1 MPAISSIVIISPI
14 ASSLAEALT
23 TVARAAE
30 LTRAPEANSPRPG
43 KAARAVVADGRAVH
57 DAIEAVL
64 AAPGEARE
72 VARAAY
78 EAVRE
83 EIVAG
88 ALEAMPVDRLRDL
101 IRGKVAFAPL
111 IDAGLPTVGRVLA
124 AGPEALRRVPGV
136 RRKSA
141 RRVLAAASRM
151 RESVEDG
158 TRVRI
163 DPDART
169 PEQTALIAALRRYER
184 ARSALKGPDLSPLAS
199 EIGRRLDPAAR
210 GASRRRM
217 LFTLSGRKKLQA
229 RDALA
234 ELDAILGS
242 KPVTTARKRLAR
254 AEAELEKAG
263 RDQRAARLWNDYLA
277 RPVTYNGLLIEVAE
291 LDPAREASQGFLPA
305 DIVEQVRVLPL
316 DQSLLKTP
324 LRGYQAF
331 GAKFALVQ
339 ERVILGD
346 EMGLGKTMQ
355 SLAAMCHLAAKG
367 GTHFLV
373 VCPASVVINWTREV
387 ERHTLLEARRLHLPG
402 AKRQA
407 AEQEWAAHGG
417 VAITTFEALR
427 AMPPGLDVPVA
438 MMVVDEAHYAK
449 NPSALRTQAVS
460 EWAGRSRRALFL
472 TGTPMENKVAEFRV
486 LVGHLSPDL
495 AENLDIG
502 DEALDG
508 TRFREQVAPVYLRRN
523 TEDVLSELPD
533 RLETQEWVAL
543 EGAAMRAYRQAVLEG
558 NFMAMRRAA
567 FAPGTVKGSPKLRR
581 LVEIVSEAADGGRK
595 VIVYSYFRDVLE
607 TVTGVLAGRDGVC
620 GVPVIGPLT
629 GDIPPAERQ
638 AMVDALTNAAGP
650 AVLVSQVQAG
660 GVGLNIQAASVI
672 IIAEPQLTPTME
684 EQAIARAHRMG
695 QVRPVDVHR
704 LLCEDSVDQ
713 RVLEL
718 LAGKREAFDEYARRS
733 DMANATPD
741 AVDTGSEAELRRAIV
756 TAERARLR
764 SVLPVR
770 VDQGSA
776 HGPTP
781 EIRSAVTRVMK
792 PGGGSAI
799 GGKRT
804 SGPR

>member
-1 MPAISSIVIISPI
+1 VPAISSVVVVRPI
-14 ASSLAEALT
+14 ASSHTEALT

-30 LTRAPEANSPRPG
+30 LTRTSEPVTAADKPVEASTLRPG
-43 KAARAVVADGRAVH
+43 KAARAVVSDGRAVR
-57 DAIEAVL
+57 DAIKAVL
-64 AAPGEARE
+64 TAPGESRE
-72 VARAAY
+72 VARAVY
-78 EAVRE
+78 EAVRDQL
-83 EIVAG
+83 VAD
-88 ALEAMPVDRLRDL
+88 ALDVMPVDRLRDL
-101 IRGKVAFAPL
+101 VRGKVTFAPL
-111 IDAGLPTVGRVLA
+111 IEADLETVGKVLA
-124 AGPEALRRVPGV
+124 AGTEALRRIPGV
-136 RRKSA
+136 RRRTA
-141 RRVLAAASRM
+141 RRIMAAAAQLRK
-151 RESVEDG
+151 SVEDG

-169 PEQTALIAALRRYER
+169 LEQTALIAALRRYER

-199 EIGRRLDPAAR
+199 EIGRLLDPAAR
-210 GASRRRM
+210 GASGGRM
-217 LFTLSGRKKLQA
+217 LFTFSGRKKQEA
-229 RDALA
+229 RDALT
-234 ELDAILGS
+234 ELDAILSS
-242 KPVTTARKRLAR
+242 KPVAMARRRLSR

-263 RDQRAARLWNDYLA
+263 KDQRATRLWNDYLA
-277 RPVTYNGLLIEVAE
+277 RPVTYNGLLIDVAE

-316 DQSLLKTP
+316 DQSLLKTS
-324 LRGYQAF
+324 LRGYQVF
-331 GAKFALVQ
+331 GTKFALVQ

-367 GTHFLV
+367 ATHFLV

-407 AEQEWAAHGG
+407 AEQEWAAKGG
-417 VAITTFEALR
+417 VAVTTFEALR
-427 AMPPGLDVPVA
+427 NMPEDLDVPVA
-438 MMVVDEAHYAK
+438 MLVVDEAHYAK
-449 NPSALRTQAVS
+449 NPNALRTQAVS

-472 TGTPMENKVAEFRV
+472 TGTPMENRVAEFRV
-486 LVGHLSPDL
+486 LVGHLRPEV
-495 AENLDIG
+495 AEDLDIA

-523 TEDVLSELPD
+523 QEDVLSELPD

-543 EGAAMRAYRQAVLEG
+543 EGAAMRAYRKAVLEG

-567 FAPGTVKGSPKLRR
+567 FDPGTVKGSPKLRR

-595 VIVYSYFRDVLE
+595 VIVFSYFRDVLE
-607 TVTGVLAGRDGVC
+607 TVIEVLAGRDGVP
-620 GVPVIGPLT
+620 GMPVVGPLT
-629 GDIPPAERQ
+629 GDIPPADRQ
-638 AMVDALTNAAGP
+638 AMVDELTNASGP
-650 AVLVSQVQAG
+650 AVLVSQIQAG

-713 RVLEL
+713 RILEL

-733 DMANATPD
+733 DMASATPD
-741 AVDTGSEAELRRAIV
+741 AVATGSETELRRAILA
-756 TAERARLR
+756 AERTRLK
-764 SVLPVR
+764 
-770 VDQGSA
+770 A
-776 HGPTP
+776 
-781 EIRSAVTRVMK
+781 A
-792 PGGGSAI
+792 
-799 GGKRT
+799 
-804 SGPR
+804 

>member
-1 MPAISSIVIISPI
+1 
-14 ASSLAEALT
+14 
-23 TVARAAE
+23 VARAAE
-30 LTRAPEANSPRPG
+30 PTRDPELAKDEPIEAKPLRAG
-43 KAARAVVADGRAVH
+43 KPAGAVVSDGRALC

-72 VARAAY
+72 VARRAY
-78 EAVRE
+78 EAVRGQ
-83 EIVAG
+83 IVADT
-88 ALEAMPVDRLRDL
+88 LDAMPVDRLRDL
-101 IRGKVAFAPL
+101 IQKKVTFSPL
-111 IDAGLPTVGRVLA
+111 IDAGLETVGQVLA
-124 AGPEALRRVPGV
+124 AGAGEIGKIPGV
-136 RRKSA
+136 RRRSA
-141 RRVLAAASRM
+141 RRIMAAASQL

-163 DPDART
+163 DPDSRT
-169 PEQTALIAALRRYER
+169 PEQAVLIAALRRYER

-217 LFTLSGRKKLQA
+217 LFTFSGRKKQEA
-229 RDALA
+229 REALT
-234 ELDAILGS
+234 ELDDILRS
-242 KPVTTARKRLAR
+242 KPVTAARKRLSR

-263 RDQRAARLWNDYLA
+263 KEQRVTRLWNDYLA

-305 DIVEQVRVLPL
+305 DIAEQVRVLPL
-316 DQSLLKTP
+316 DQSLLKTS

-346 EMGLGKTMQ
+346 EMGLGKTME
-355 SLAAMCHLAAKG
+355 SLAAMCHLAAQG
-367 GTHFLV
+367 ATHFLV

-407 AEQEWAAHGG
+407 AEREWAAEGG
-417 VAITTFEALR
+417 VAVTTFEALR
-427 AMPPGLDVPVA
+427 AMPGDLDVPIA

-449 NPSALRTQAVS
+449 NPNALRSQAVS
-460 EWAGRSRRALFL
+460 EWAARSRRALFL
-472 TGTPMENKVAEFRV
+472 TGTPMENRVQEFRV
-486 LVGHLSPDL
+486 LVGHLRPEV
-495 AENLDIG
+495 AENLDIA
-502 DEALDG
+502 DETLDG

-523 TEDVLSELPD
+523 QEDVLSELPG

-543 EGAAMRAYRQAVLEG
+543 EGAAMRAYRKAVMEG

-567 FAPGTVKGSPKLRR
+567 FGPGTVKGSPKLRR
-581 LVEIVSEAADGGRK
+581 LVEIVGEAADGGRK
-595 VIVYSYFRDVLE
+595 VIVFSYFRDVLE
-607 TVTGVLAGRDGVC
+607 TVVEALAGRDGVP
-620 GVPVIGPLT
+620 GVPIVGPLT

-638 AMVDALTNAAGP
+638 AMVDELTNAKGP
-650 AVLVSQVQAG
+650 AVLVSQIQAG

-672 IIAEPQLTPTME
+672 IIAEPQLTPSME

-713 RVLEL
+713 RILEL
-718 LAGKREAFDEYARRS
+718 LADKREAFDEYARRS

-741 AVDTGSEAELRRAIV
+741 AVETGSETELRHAIV
-756 TAERARLR
+756 AAERRRLK
-764 SVLPVR
+764 
-770 VDQGSA
+770 A
-776 HGPTP
+776 
-781 EIRSAVTRVMK
+781 A
-792 PGGGSAI
+792 
-799 GGKRT
+799 
-804 SGPR
+804 

>member
-1 MPAISSIVIISPI
+1 MSAISFIVAISPI
-14 ASSLAEALT
+14 ASSNTEAFT
-23 TVARAAE
+23 TVARAEE
-30 LTRAPEANSPRPG
+30 LTRTSEPVTAEDTPGEAKSLGPG
-43 KAARAVVADGRAVH
+43 EAARAVVSDGRAVR

-64 AAPGEARE
+64 AAPGESRE
-72 VARAAY
+72 VARRAY
-78 EAVRE
+78 EAVRDKA
-83 EIVAG
+83 VADT
-88 ALEAMPVDRLRDL
+88 LDVFPVDQLRDL
-101 IRGKVAFAPL
+101 IHGKVTFAPL
-111 IDAGLPTVGRVLA
+111 IDAGLGTVGRVLA
-124 AGPEALRRVPGV
+124 AGEGSLRRVPGV
-136 RRKSA
+136 RRRTAK
-141 RRVLAAASRM
+141 RIMAAASQM
-151 RESVEDG
+151 RETVEEI

-184 ARSALKGPDLSPLAS
+184 SRSALKGPDLSPLAS

-217 LFTLSGRKKLQA
+217 LFTFSGRKKQEA
-229 RDALA
+229 RDALT
-234 ELDAILGS
+234 ELDAILSS
-242 KPVTTARKRLAR
+242 KPVTTARKRLSR

-263 RDQRAARLWNDYLA
+263 KEQRVTRLWNDFLA
-277 RPVTYNGLLIEVAE
+277 RPVAYNGLLIEVAE

-305 DIVEQVRVLPL
+305 DIAEQVRVLPL
-316 DQSLLKTP
+316 DQSLLKTS

-367 GTHFLV
+367 ATHFLV

-407 AEQEWAAHGG
+407 AEREWAAKGG
-417 VAITTFEALR
+417 VAVTTFEALR
-427 AMPPGLDVPVA
+427 TMPEDLDVSVA

-449 NPSALRTQAVS
+449 NPNALRSQAVS
-460 EWAGRSRRALFL
+460 EWAGRSRRAMFL
-472 TGTPMENKVAEFRV
+472 TGTPMENKVEEFRV
-486 LVGHLSPDL
+486 LVGHLRPEV
-495 AENLDIG
+495 AENLDIA
-502 DEALDG
+502 DETPDG

-523 TEDVLSELPD
+523 QEDVLSELPD
-533 RLETQEWVAL
+533 RLESQEWVAL
-543 EGAAMRAYRQAVLEG
+543 EGAAMRAYREAVLQG

-567 FAPGTVKGSPKLRR
+567 FDPGTVKGSPKLRR

-595 VIVYSYFRDVLE
+595 VIVFSYFRDVLE
-607 TVTGVLAGRDGVC
+607 TVVEVLAGRDGVP
-620 GVPVIGPLT
+620 GVPVVGPLS
-629 GDIPPAERQ
+629 GDIPPADRQ
-638 AMVDALTNAAGP
+638 AMVDELTNARGP
-650 AVLVSQVQAG
+650 AVLVSQIQAG

-672 IIAEPQLTPTME
+672 IIAEPQLTPSIE

-713 RVLEL
+713 RILEL

-733 DMANATPD
+733 DMANATPE
-741 AVDTGSEAELRRAIV
+741 AVDTASETELRRAIV
-756 TAERARLR
+756 AAERARLK
-764 SVLPVR
+764 
-770 VDQGSA
+770 A
-776 HGPTP
+776 
-781 EIRSAVTRVMK
+781 A
-792 PGGGSAI
+792 
-799 GGKRT
+799 
-804 SGPR
+804 